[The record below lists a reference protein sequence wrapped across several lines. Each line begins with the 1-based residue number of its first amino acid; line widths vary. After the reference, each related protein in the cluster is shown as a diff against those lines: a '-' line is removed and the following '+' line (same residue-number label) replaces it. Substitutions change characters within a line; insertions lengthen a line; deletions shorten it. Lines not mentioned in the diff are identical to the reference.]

1 MGEYYEDKISKE
13 QKLTFSSLKDS
24 FEENNLS
31 FTRKVMRLLGLV
43 SKMGE
48 YTNLAYL
55 LSDQSE
61 VVVEIYVYDIQMNL
75 KLRKDFKGS
84 LITIL
89 EKVEQQCKLLNDLKV
104 VIDGSSFKRKETLSY
119 PEATLREM
127 IINAICNADYFVGEV
142 IKIEFYADK
151 VKITS
156 PGGSITDSKGEE
168 MNGFQICR
176 NPRLGHILDKL
187 GLIGYFE
194 MGIPKILEAYKEF
207 DVKAKFKNSG
217 DFFMVTLPNVNN
229 SDDDQLKAIKIN
241 DNIDDLDLEILRLI
255 RAIPEI
261 DIIMLCDRLKLKES
275 SATVDRIRD
284 WLRGNLTKYV
294 EYRGLNQARGYYFKE
309 DVIL

>member
-1 MGEYYEDKISKE
+1 
-13 QKLTFSSLKDS
+13 
-24 FEENNLS
+24 
-31 FTRKVMRLLGLV
+31 
-43 SKMGE
+43 
-48 YTNLAYL
+48 
-55 LSDQSE
+55 
-61 VVVEIYVYDIQMNL
+61 MNL

-127 IINAICNADYFVGEV
+127 IINAICNTDYFVDNV
-142 IKIEFYADK
+142 VKIEFYADK

-176 NPRLGHILDKL
+176 NPRLVHILDKL

-217 DFFMVTLPNVNN
+217 DFFMVTLPNVNY

-241 DNIDDLDLEILRLI
+241 DNIDNLDLEFLRLI
-255 RAIPEI
+255 RAMPKI
-261 DIIMLCDRLKLKES
+261 DIIMLCDRLKLKDP

-284 WLRGNLTKYV
+284 WLRDNLTKYV